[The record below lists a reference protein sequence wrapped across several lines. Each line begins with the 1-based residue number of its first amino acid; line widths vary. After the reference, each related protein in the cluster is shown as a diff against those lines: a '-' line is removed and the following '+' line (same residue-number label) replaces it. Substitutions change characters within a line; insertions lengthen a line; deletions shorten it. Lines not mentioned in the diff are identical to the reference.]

1 MKMHRLLTTA
11 GSLAGFLTVVLS
23 PAVLVAAEE
32 SPSPKTAAPN
42 AHLEQKAL
50 DELKRMSA
58 TLAAANAFTFRTS
71 NTVEVPADTGQ
82 YITLFATSEIALRRP
97 NKLRARVTG
106 EVPNFDFAYD
116 GSTIAAFAANNNVYS
131 VSKAPGTVDAM
142 LPFVEKE
149 TGIRFASANL
159 LLSDPYAALTKGLT
173 SAVVV
178 GTDTVQGV
186 PCEHLAFRAP
196 GLNWE
201 IWIESGPRALPRRL
215 EITYTEATNFPRSLV
230 EFSHWNLHP
239 WLSDGDFEFNKPS
252 GAKEIAFLPEL
263 KAKAARLK

>member
-1 MKMHRLLTTA
+1 MKMHHLLTTT

-131 VSKAPGTVDAM
+131 VSKGPGTVDEM

-178 GTDTVQGV
+178 GTDTV
-186 PCEHLAFRAP
+186 
-196 GLNWE
+196 
-201 IWIESGPRALPRRL
+201 
-215 EITYTEATNFPRSLV
+215 
-230 EFSHWNLHP
+230 
-239 WLSDGDFEFNKPS
+239 
-252 GAKEIAFLPEL
+252 
-263 KAKAARLK
+263 